1 MKSLHLERALY
12 RKKEQTGQMEF
23 INFHMKFGGE
33 LNPRNRWV
41 QLAQLIP
48 WDEYEEEY
56 ASKFPSRRGNEAKP
70 FRMALGALLIKEMK
84 NLPDEELVEDI
95 KENPYYQYLL
105 GLESFQDTAPFEASS
120 LVHFRKRIT
129 PEMLKEINEKIVK
142 RQLEKEAED
151 CDDDSSDSGS
161 SGGNNHKGQLLVDAT
176 CTPAD
181 IRFPTDL
188 SLLNEA
194 REKTEEIIDYLHL
207 PYVGIEEKPRTYRE
221 KARKAFLSVSR
232 NRRPRVNLIRKGIR
246 KQLQYLRRN
255 LAYIEAMGERDGS
268 FSLTGRMYRNLLVV
282 NEVYR
287 QQDLMYRE
295 NIRSVPSR
303 IVSISQPHVR
313 PIVRGKINTPVEF
326 GAKVSVSRIEGY
338 AFLETLGWEPYN
350 ESTKLKEHVEDYR
363 RRFGYYPQSIL
374 ADKIY
379 RTRENLR
386 YCKDLGIR
394 LAGPPLGRPPKDQ
407 EVYRAMLK
415 ESRRDEIDRIPI
427 EGVFGVA
434 KRKYTLDRVRT
445 KLAET
450 SETTIALVILGL
462 NLKKILRDLFAFLR
476 WLFGTYRFRLILG

>member
-1 MKSLHLERALY
+1 
-12 RKKEQTGQMEF
+12 
-23 INFHMKFGGE
+23 MKFGGE

-56 ASKFPSRRGNEAKP
+56 AAKFPSKRGNEAKP

-142 RQLEKEAED
+142 RQLEKDAED
-151 CDDDSSDSGS
+151 HEDDDTNPSSGS
-161 SGGNNHKGQLLVDAT
+161 SDGKINESSSDHKGQLLVDAT

-194 REKTEEIIDYLHL
+194 REKTEEIIDYLHH
-207 PYVGIEEKPRTYRE
+207 PYVSVEKKPRTYRE
-221 KARKAFLSVSR
+221 KARKDFLFISR
-232 NRRPRVNLIRKGIR
+232 NRRPRKNLIRKGIR

-255 LAYIEAMGERDGS
+255 LAHTEDMGEREGC
-268 FSLTGRMYRNLLVV
+268 FSLPGRMYRNLLVV

-287 QQDLMYRE
+287 QQNLMYRK
-295 NIRSVPSR
+295 NSRSIPSR

-313 PIVRGKINTPVEF
+313 PIVRGKTNTPVEF
-326 GAKVSVSRIEGY
+326 KAKVSVSRIEGY

-350 ESTKLKEHVEDYR
+350 ESTKLKEHVEDYH

-394 LAGPPLGRPPKDQ
+394 LAGPPLGRPPKDDK
-407 EVYRAMLK
+407 VYRTMLK

-450 SETTIALVILGL
+450 SETTIALVVLGL
-462 NLKKILRDLFAFLR
+462 NLKKILRDFFALLR
-476 WLFGTYRFRLILG
+476 WLFGLHRFRLIFG